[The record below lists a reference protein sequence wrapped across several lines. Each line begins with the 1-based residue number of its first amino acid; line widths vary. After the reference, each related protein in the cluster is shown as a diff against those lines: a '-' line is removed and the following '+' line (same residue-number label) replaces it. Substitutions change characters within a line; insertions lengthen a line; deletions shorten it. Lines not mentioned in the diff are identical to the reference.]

1 MNSKPAAWLLAD
13 LGVTKTHSRPHVSDD
28 NPYSESQFKTM
39 EYRPEFPARFR
50 GFEDA
55 RNLCGEFFRWYNP
68 EHQHS
73 VLGYVTPVPV
83 HGGQAEERRAQRA
96 LVLTRAFVKHP
107 ECFVRG
113 LPQRPVVPAQVW
125 MNKPKDTPGGD
136 PTEALEAGISPVRGF
151 GPENGFH
158 HCPVSNEQ
166 EPGRDLPRVK
176 NQVSDDL
183 VQSSLNGE
191 CLISLTGSGRIALAP
206 LA

>member
-1 MNSKPAAWLLAD
+1 MK
-13 LGVTKTHSRPHVSDD
+13 
-28 NPYSESQFKTM
+28 
-39 EYRPEFPARFR
+39 YRPEFPARFGDFEVAR
-50 GFEDA
+50 GF
-55 RNLCGEFFRWYNP
+55 CGEFFRWYNH
-68 EHQHS
+68 EHHHS
-73 VLGYVTPVPV
+73 ALGYVTPVAV

-107 ECFVRG
+107 ERFVCG
-113 LPQRPVVPAQVW
+113 LPQPPVVPAQVW
-125 MNKPKDTPGGD
+125 INTPKDTAVGD
-136 PTEALEAGISPVRGF
+136 PTEALGAVISPVRGF